1 MEDQKQLCNESDSD
15 NRELI
20 KAMRF
25 SQLDEE
31 AAAKLYEERFRQIE
45 SDMMKKMQNKKN
57 YQKKGLGNPRSSSS
71 LGTYGTPSHQAIL
84 QQGQSPSATFQNN
97 QLFSAKNQ
105 TIRSQVL
112 SKFQATA
119 TQQGYMY
126 QSTTLNGAS
135 RLPTEENNSQDAA
148 QQGFVNFVP
157 QKGKIKSQRSC
168 EFLVTNQSPVHN
180 RQTEENNGVLFLNQ
194 GFLSPQQAKNQG
206 QKAKNENV
214 QNNSAVVVLS
224 SQINSYQKQNKP
236 IASQTQYTQQSQI
249 SSAQSQRPFL
259 SPPSKRTHQTNLKIS
274 STANTSQPGISRFE
288 MSPSGRPSTHM
299 TSQGFYSPQASY
311 HHHHSAHIK
320 FNQGTQTSTNR
331 RNQNDGEVKKF
342 MDRKKADNNNFTSSN
357 FVTSKY
363 NNGSQTTT
371 ASATIV
377 PSSEQ
382 LNSNNLLFSNITSNN
397 GAINSPNSYLIQA
410 QNLRSSVGFQGNNS
424 SQVQQNNF
432 GQYQVQAKLN
442 GSNQTKKKDN
452 TSVAINN
459 KRSELEELDLRIQ
472 TIERE
477 IERDNELTQA
487 NIKKQTAQIGP
498 PSIFKN
504 NQKIQNKQGQ
514 TPQAQQQ
521 STDLLSQ
528 QMLNINQ
535 GLLAPGTATHK
546 GSTNLYQN
554 KQFNQNQDN
563 QNQRYQSQN
572 QTYEVV
578 IESSPINLRIN
589 NASTKNQN
597 KTQQDFNKLNIPKS
611 DHVMNSHEN
620 SSYNNTP
627 RSVNPIHDFRPLN
640 KYQKKQ
646 VNFKSDNRMATS
658 ESYEEKMF
666 KLSPTSNIFQKSLL
680 SPSHLQEM
688 NTNSNN
694 ANQNDLNLKSQI
706 NNQIQM
712 QINSSSNRKNS
723 QIHSNPPSQ
732 TRIQTPSHTV
742 VQYSINNQK
751 NQNNLKFQKKLNQ
764 TAQQSQYSEQSNS
777 NVQFQNSRLG
787 TEEGDPEMSEFEY
800 LEKIVNAKN
809 TEASSLNDDTSI
821 RNEDQFQA
829 QRVASQANVKK
840 NSTSSQSQK
849 QKSAIILKG
858 GKDNSKVTPIKNQ
871 YGQRNTPFSNRESTT
886 IQQNQQSSHFIY
898 VESSPNTVP
907 LNSQK
912 QVKGQ
917 TYLSLRQSDIIPS
930 NSSNNKNSTSKSQQK
945 SDSNHITSFQGSS
958 STTQSKK
965 LSLKTLE
972 NNFININKDNT
983 DQQSKYSNNSNNP
996 QNTSSV
1002 SQSLSPSPVP
1012 MYNLYS
1018 QQNQAA
1024 SSTTHKSNNKNQ
1036 NFEKQMQKKMNRSSE
1051 VLSKNSLNQNS
1062 NSNSNNGNQNTNI
1075 TRTPSV
1081 SSNNISTIS
1090 NNTSPMIQVSSSATS
1105 LNKGQLQMS
1114 NKQKNTPPVMMTHTL
1129 DTFKNKKDFKIK
1141 NPEQVSKIINQ
1152 DQGQPQVRVEGQK
1165 KSNFKQAH
1173 FEDDKEEYQL
1183 EQMSKNLHKKLN
1195 LLLETANQCNENIKS
1210 YRISHNV

>member
-25 SQLDEE
+25 SQLDDE

-71 LGTYGTPSHQAIL
+71 LGTYGTPQHQAIL
-84 QQGQSPSATFQNN
+84 QQGQSPSATFQNT

-105 TIRSQVL
+105 TVRSQVL

-119 TQQGYMY
+119 PQQGYMY
-126 QSTTLNGAS
+126 QSTTLSGAS
-135 RLPTEENNSQDAA
+135 RLPTEENNSQEA

-180 RQTEENNGVLFLNQ
+180 RQIEENNGGLFLNQ
-194 GFLSPQQAKNQG
+194 GFMSPQQAKSQG
-206 QKAKNENV
+206 QKSKIENA
-214 QNNSAVVVLS
+214 QNNSVVAVLS
-224 SQINSYQKQNKP
+224 NQINSYQKQNKP
-236 IASQTQYTQQSQI
+236 ATSQTQYTQQSQI
-249 SSAQSQRPFL
+249 SSSQPQRPFL
-259 SPPSKRTHQTNLKIS
+259 SPPSKRTHQTNLKIG

-320 FNQGTQTSTNR
+320 FNQGTQTTTNR
-331 RNQNDGEVKKF
+331 RNQNEGEVKKF

-357 FVTSKY
+357 FATSKY

-382 LNSNNLLFSNITSNN
+382 LNTNNLLFSNITSNN
-397 GAINSPNSYLIQA
+397 GAINSPNSYLIQS

-424 SQVQQNNF
+424 SQIQQNNF

-442 GSNQTKKKDN
+442 GSNQAKKKESN
-452 TSVAINN
+452 TNTANNN
-459 KRSELEELDLRIQ
+459 KRSELEELDLRIL

-487 NIKKQTAQIGP
+487 YNKKQTTQTSP

-504 NQKIQNKQGQ
+504 NQKIQNKQSQ
-514 TPQAQQQ
+514 TPQAQQI
-521 STDLLSQ
+521 SDLHVQ
-528 QMLNINQ
+528 QMVNQ
-535 GLLAPGTATHK
+535 GLVAPATATHK

-554 KQFNQNQDN
+554 KYFNQNQDN
-563 QNQRYQSQN
+563 QNQRYSSQN
-572 QTYEVV
+572 QTYEVA
-578 IESSPINLRIN
+578 IESSPINLKIN

-611 DHVMNSHEN
+611 DHIMNSHEN

-658 ESYEEKMF
+658 ESLEDKMF

-680 SPSHLQEM
+680 GPSQIQEL
-688 NTNSNN
+688 NGNNNNNN
-694 ANQNDLNLKSQI
+694 ANQNEFNLKSQI

-764 TAQQSQYSEQSNS
+764 TVQQNQYSEHSNS

-809 TEASSLNDDTSI
+809 TEASSVTDDTSI
-821 RNEDQFQA
+821 RNEVQFQA
-829 QRVASQANVKK
+829 QRVSSQANVKK
-840 NSTSSQSQK
+840 NVTQQSQK
-849 QKSAIILKG
+849 QQSAIILKG
-858 GKDNSKVTPIKNQ
+858 KDNNKTSPIKNQ
-871 YGQRNTPFSNRESTT
+871 YGQRNMAYSNRESTS

-898 VESSPNTVP
+898 VEQSPNTIP

-930 NSSNNKNSTSKSQQK
+930 NSSNNKSSTSKSQQK
-945 SDSNHITSFQGSS
+945 SDSSHITSFQGN
-958 STTQSKK
+958 STTQNKK

-983 DQQSKYSNNSNNP
+983 DQQSKYSNNSNNA
-996 QNTSSV
+996 QNSSSV

-1018 QQNQAA
+1018 QQNQVA
-1024 SSTTHKSNNKNQ
+1024 SSSTHKSNNNKHQ
-1036 NFEKQMQKKMNRSSE
+1036 SFEKQMQKKMNRSSE

-1062 NSNSNNGNQNTNI
+1062 NSNNGNLNTNI

-1090 NNTSPMIQVSSSATS
+1090 NNTSPLIQVSGSATS

-1114 NKQKNTPPVMMTHTL
+1114 NKQKNSPPVMMTHTL

-1141 NPEQVSKIINQ
+1141 NPEQVSKIINL
-1152 DQGQPQVRVEGQK
+1152 DQGQPQVRVEAPK

>member
-25 SQLDEE
+25 SQLDDE

-84 QQGQSPSATFQNN
+84 QQGQSLSSTFQNT

-105 TIRSQVL
+105 TIRSQVI

-119 TQQGYMY
+119 PQQGYMY

-135 RLPTEENNSQDAA
+135 RLPTEENNSQDA

-168 EFLVTNQSPVHN
+168 EFLVTAQSPTHN
-180 RQTEENNGVLFLNQ
+180 RLIEENNGGLFLNQ
-194 GFLSPQQAKNQG
+194 GFLSPQQAKSQG
-206 QKAKNENV
+206 NKSKNENA
-214 QNNSAVVVLS
+214 QNNSAVVVLT

-236 IASQTQYTQQSQI
+236 LASQTQYTQQSQI
-249 SSAQSQRPFL
+249 SSSHSQRPFL
-259 SPPSKRTHQTNLKIS
+259 SPPSKRSHQTNLKIC

-311 HHHHSAHIK
+311 HYHHSAHIK

-342 MDRKKADNNNFTSSN
+342 MDRKKADNNNVTSSN

-371 ASATIV
+371 ASATIM
-377 PSSEQ
+377 PSSEH
-382 LNSNNLLFSNITSNN
+382 LNPNNLLFSNLLSNN
-397 GAINSPNSYLIQA
+397 GAINQPNSYLIQA
-410 QNLRSSVGFQGNNS
+410 QNLRNSVGFQGNNS
-424 SQVQQNNF
+424 SQIQQNNF

-442 GSNQTKKKDN
+442 GSNQTKKKESIN
-452 TSVAINN
+452 TAINN
-459 KRSELEELDLRIQ
+459 KRCELEELDLRIQ

-477 IERDNELTQA
+477 IERDNELNQV
-487 NIKKQTAQIGP
+487 NSKKQSAIIGP

-514 TPQAQQQ
+514 TSQAQQ
-521 STDLLSQ
+521 SNHLLTQ
-528 QMLNINQ
+528 QMLSSNQ
-535 GLLAPGTATHK
+535 GLLAPVTATHK

-554 KQFNQNQDN
+554 KQFNQIQDN
-563 QNQRYQSQN
+563 QNQRYSSQN
-572 QTYEVV
+572 QTFEVA
-578 IESSPINLRIN
+578 IDSSPINLKIN
-589 NASTKNQN
+589 NVSTKNQN
-597 KTQQDFNKLNIPKS
+597 KTQQDFNKLSIPKS
-611 DHVMNSHEN
+611 NHIMNSHEN
-620 SSYNNTP
+620 SSFNNTP
-627 RSVNPIHDFRPLN
+627 RSINPIHDFRPLN

-646 VNFKSDNRMATS
+646 VNFKGDNRMVTS
-658 ESYEEKMF
+658 ESYEEKTF
-666 KLSPTSNIFQKSLL
+666 KLSPTSNIFQKNLL
-680 SPSHLQEM
+680 SPSQIQDL
-688 NTNSNN
+688 NSNN
-694 ANQNDLNLKSQI
+694 NNNNNNNSNQNEFNLKSKI

-712 QINSSSNRKNS
+712 QINSSINRKNQ

-732 TRIQTPSHTV
+732 TIIQTPSHTV

-751 NQNNLKFQKKLNQ
+751 NQNNLKFQKKINQ
-764 TAQQSQYSEQSNS
+764 TAQQDQYSEHSNS
-777 NVQFQNSRLG
+777 NLQFQNSRLG
-787 TEEGDPEMSEFEY
+787 TEECDPEMSEFEY
-800 LEKIVNAKN
+800 LEKVVNAKN
-809 TEASSLNDDTSI
+809 TEASSVTDDTSI
-821 RNEDQFQA
+821 RNETQFQA
-829 QRVASQANVKK
+829 QRVSSQANAKK
-840 NSTSSQSQK
+840 NATSSQK
-849 QKSAIILKG
+849 QQSAIILKG
-858 GKDNSKVTPIKNQ
+858 GKDNSKVAPIKNQ
-871 YGQRNTPFSNRESTT
+871 YGQRNMPYSNRESAT
-886 IQQNQQSSHFIY
+886 IQQKQQSSNFIY

-930 NSSNNKNSTSKSQQK
+930 NSSNNKSSTSKSQQK
-945 SDSNHITSFQGSS
+945 SDSSHIKSFQGN

-972 NNFININKDNT
+972 SNFINLNKDNT
-983 DQQSKYSNNSNNP
+983 DQQSKYSNNSNNA
-996 QNTSSV
+996 QNSSSV

-1018 QQNQAA
+1018 QQNSAA
-1024 SSTTHKSNNKNQ
+1024 SSSTQKNNKHQ

-1051 VLSKNSLNQNS
+1051 ILSKTSINQNS
-1062 NSNSNNGNQNTNI
+1062 NSNSNNGNLNTNI
-1075 TRTPSV
+1075 TRTPSA
-1081 SSNNISTIS
+1081 SSNNISTLS
-1090 NNTSPMIQVSSSATS
+1090 NNTSPMIQVSSSTTS

-1114 NKQKNTPPVMMTHTL
+1114 NKQKNSPPVMMTHTL

-1141 NPEQVSKIINQ
+1141 NPEQVSKIINL
-1152 DQGQPQVRVEGQK
+1152 DQGQPQVRVEAPK
-1165 KSNFKQAH
+1165 KSNLKQAH